1 MWVAEQLKRPDIS
14 QVPRGWQADTTP
26 ALNNIPTSGSAQAF
40 NDLVLGGNRA
50 AQQGQFETAIDFWK
64 RAAPLDQ
71 SPNINC
77 RGESLHIPKSKP
89 HRTPFPCC
97 NKQNCKQPML
107 YSGSTIT
114 RLSFGCQI
122 AVM

>member
-1 MWVAEQLKRPDIS
+1 
-14 QVPRGWQADTTP
+14 VPRGWQADTTP

-77 RGESLHIPKSKP
+77 RGESLHTQIKAAQDTISLLQQAKLQAADAVQWFNNHSTELWMPN
-89 HRTPFPCC
+89 RC
-97 NKQNCKQPML
+97 NVN
-107 YSGSTIT
+107 
-114 RLSFGCQI
+114 
-122 AVM
+122 